1 MVPDGVAS
9 DRSRM
14 ARVVSSAGRRSA
26 ASHVACRH
34 RSGCP
39 AVTSITVVLERAN
52 DSADICTDDG
62 HGMRAGRWAMA
73 ELEAGGGAD
82 EAGACACASTP
93 VPAAASAHANNSPR
107 APEIRMEC
115 LLGAARGAGVRL
127 YHRGTPAVGARSLE
141 EAVSRA
147 GAIRQARCDR
157 P

>member
-26 ASHVACRH
+26 PSHLAWRQ

-39 AVTSITVVLERAN
+39 AVTSITVVLARAN

-73 ELEAGGGAD
+73 ELDAGGGAD
-82 EAGACACASTP
+82 VPGACACTP
-93 VPAAASAHANNSPR
+93 APATASAHTTNGPR

-115 LLGAARGAGVRL
+115 
-127 YHRGTPAVGARSLE
+127 
-141 EAVSRA
+141 
-147 GAIRQARCDR
+147 
-157 P
+157 